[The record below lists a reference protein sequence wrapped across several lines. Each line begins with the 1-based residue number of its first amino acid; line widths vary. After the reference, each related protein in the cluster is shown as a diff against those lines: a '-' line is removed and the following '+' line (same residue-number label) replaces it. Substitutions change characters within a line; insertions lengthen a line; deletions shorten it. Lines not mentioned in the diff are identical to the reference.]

1 MDFKY
6 LYAAFGA
13 LIGVGLLYGL
23 YLDTSDSTYLIL
35 GAILGGLFGM
45 ALFSYDSWLK
55 KRNEKIRKEKGIP
68 EPTQKQKVKSYIIFF
83 IVMMVVM
90 IFIMKYF

>member
-13 LIGVGLLYGL
+13 LIGVGLLYES

-35 GAILGGLFGM
+35 RAILGGLFGM
-45 ALFSYDSWLK
+45 ALFSYESWLK
-55 KRNEKIRKEKGIP
+55 
-68 EPTQKQKVKSYIIFF
+68 
-83 IVMMVVM
+83 
-90 IFIMKYF
+90 